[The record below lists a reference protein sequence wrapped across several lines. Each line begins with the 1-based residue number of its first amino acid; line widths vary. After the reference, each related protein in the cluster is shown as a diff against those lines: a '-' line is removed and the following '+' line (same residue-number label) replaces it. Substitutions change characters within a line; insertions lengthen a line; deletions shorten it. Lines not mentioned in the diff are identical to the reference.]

1 MKRRVACGLKNK
13 CLQLHWVFSFPPH
26 NPARQRSTFWC
37 CWGYVA
43 SGKDLLEHY
52 RLQLRDIFGE
62 EQLERSRVVC
72 THQLLFLSTTWGFVR
87 AGEAASSFQSDLQ
100 QCGYWE
106 GSLHPA
112 FLSVCVISVFV
123 PQSHSRLRMYCW
135 SLNVHGHVCHFGCS
149 GAAAELPSVWMAPR
163 ISTLNVRRK

>member
-1 MKRRVACGLKNK
+1 MARPSGALQVAAEGQHLWRRA
-13 CLQLHWVFSFPPH
+13 
-26 NPARQRSTFWC
+26 T
-37 CWGYVA
+37 
-43 SGKDLLEHY
+43 GKEKSCVYPSALVPLNS
-52 RLQLRDIFGE
+52 L
-62 EQLERSRVVC
+62 
-72 THQLLFLSTTWGFVR
+72 GFVR

-135 SLNVHGHVCHFGCS
+135 SLNVHGHVCHFGRS
-149 GAAAELPSVWMAPR
+149 GAAAELPSVWVAPR
-163 ISTLNVRRK
+163 ICTLNVRRK